1 MICGEELV
9 VSGKSRRLG
18 KLGTKGVHPL
28 AHHAGHRVVDLAEV
42 EGDHLTGKLPQLLGG
57 LQRLLALALRL
68 LPHSLTSSKAA
79 VLHQLEYES
88 GLATARCSC
97 QHYSSIGG
105 QVTGQMGDHVLVQ
118 PLTNH

>member
-1 MICGEELV
+1 MIGGKELV
-9 VSGKSRRLG
+9 VGGKSGRLG

-28 AHHAGHRVVDLAEV
+28 AHHAGDRVVDLAEV

-57 LQRLLALALRL
+57 IQRLLALALGL
-68 LPHSLTSSKAA
+68 LPHSLTSSEAA

-97 QHYSSIGG
+97 
-105 QVTGQMGDHVLVQ
+105 
-118 PLTNH
+118 

>member
-1 MICGEELV
+1 MVG
-9 VSGKSRRLG
+9 GKGGRLG
-18 KLGTKGVHPL
+18 KLGGKGVDPL

-68 LPHSLTSSKAA
+68 LPHSLTSPKAA

-88 GLATARCSC
+88 GLATAWCSC
-97 QHYSSIGG
+97 QHYSSVGG
-105 QVTGQMGDHVLVQ
+105 HVTGQMGDHVLVQ